1 MSDDIIRKIKAL
13 IAKGKSTTSEAEALA
28 FLGKA
33 KELMDQHNLT
43 ERDVSDDKVGELPKN
58 KRIADE
64 WRRWLASSTARM
76 FNCAIVIGWFERADR
91 YGIKVNDKCWNFIGR
106 KSDMITADLMT
117 DYFIDT
123 VVRLANAHRKE
134 IEGGQNEWRMYAKAC
149 ALRLSQRIFE
159 MSEKAADQN
168 QLAIIQKHMD
178 EEMELGEARKAKQI
192 ALSGA
197 SARAGFSDA
206 ENVGLNLQATADG
219 QGNLA
224 IGQTL
229 QIGSR

>member
-13 IAKGKSTTSEAEALA
+13 IAKAQSTPSEAEALA
-28 FLGKA
+28 CMSKA
-33 KELMDQHNLT
+33 KELQDKHNLSD
-43 ERDVSDDKVGELPKN
+43 RDVSEEAIKELPKN

-76 FNCAIVIGWFERADR
+76 FNCAIVIDNFQRTDR
-91 YGIKVNDKCWNFIGR
+91 YGAQIWDRCWSFVGR

-123 VVRLANAHRKE
+123 VVKLANAHRKE
-134 IEGGQNEWRMYAKAC
+134 IDGGQNEWRMYAKAC

-159 MSEKAADQN
+159 ASQKAADEK
-168 QLAIIQKHMD
+168 QLAIIKQHMD
-178 EEMELGEARKAKQI
+178 DEMNLGKARKSKEI

-197 SARAGFSDA
+197 SARAGFKDA
-206 ENVGLNLQATADG
+206 DSVGLNLQATSDG
-219 QGNLA
+219 QGNLQ

-229 QIGSR
+229 QIGSK